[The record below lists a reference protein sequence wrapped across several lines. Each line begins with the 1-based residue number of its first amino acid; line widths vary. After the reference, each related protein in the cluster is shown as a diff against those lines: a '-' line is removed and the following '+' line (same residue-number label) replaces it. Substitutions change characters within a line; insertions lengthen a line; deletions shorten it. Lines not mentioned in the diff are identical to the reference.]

1 MGRIAFLF
9 SGQGDQRVGM
19 GKDLAASSKAAEY
32 VFAVCDRIRPGTS
45 DLCFEGPEEQLKM
58 TVNTQPSLFAFEM
71 AAAEDLKSHGIN
83 PEAVAGFS
91 LGEVCAATEAG
102 CFSLEDGF
110 KTVCRRAGL
119 MQEAGEGRPSAM
131 AAVLKLSEQQVRD
144 LASEFPEVWPVNFNC
159 PGQISVSGD
168 AAQMKEFA
176 ARVRECGG
184 RAVMLRVSGAF
195 HSPFMNP
202 AAEAFRKFLDEIP
215 VKEAKIRLWSDKTGR
230 EYEPG
235 TDQFRDTLA
244 FQINHPVLWEKL
256 VRDMAEQGIDTFV
269 EIGPGKTLTHLVQ
282 RIDPDLKAFS
292 LEDFKKECGF

>member
-9 SGQGDQRVGM
+9 SGQGDQAAGM

-45 DLCFEGPEEQLKM
+45 QLCFEGPDEKLKI
-58 TVNTQPSLFAFEM
+58 TINTQPCLFAFEL
-71 AAAEDLKSHGIN
+71 AAAEDLKSRGIH
-83 PEAVAGFS
+83 PDAVAGFS
-91 LGEVCAATEAG
+91 LGEVSAATAAG

-110 KTVCRRAGL
+110 KIVCRRAEL
-119 MQEAGEGRPSAM
+119 MQDAGEGKPSTM

-144 LASEFPEVWPVNFNC
+144 LASEFSEVWPVNFNC

-176 ARVRECGG
+176 ARVRESGG
-184 RAVMLRVSGAF
+184 RAVMLKVSGAF
-195 HSPFMNP
+195 HSPYMNP
-202 AAEAFRKFLDEIP
+202 AAESFRKFLDEIP
-215 VKEAKIRLWSDKTGR
+215 VNNAQIRLWSNKTGR

-235 TDQFRDTLA
+235 AVKFRDTLA

-256 VRDMAEQGIDTFV
+256 VRNMAEQGMDTFV

-282 RIDPDLKAFS
+282 RIDTNLRAFS